1 VPRVGLNGLLLE
13 SPLSG
18 TATYTRKLVPSLAR
32 AAPDVEFSVYVRNGS
47 LNGPRP
53 RNIRLRTPIDRL
65 PGPVGRR
72 ASKLLWEEAVLPAVS
87 AARRDD
93 LIHYL
98 YFAAPAL
105 ARSPC
110 VVTVHDLVP
119 LVVPGYHRS
128 RQSAAYARFM
138 AWTAR
143 KAAAIITVSDYSRQE
158 IIRVLGVAEERIH
171 VTYEAAGES
180 FDTDQRPGELDRIRQ
195 KYGLPSRYILYLGGA
210 ERRKGLE
217 TLVRAWNDADR
228 LMQDLETALVI
239 VARFPPP
246 DPLYPDIPALA
257 RSLGLRSVHFVE
269 VVDEEDKPGLYRS
282 ALAFAFPSE
291 YEGFGLPPLEAMAC
305 GTPVLTSDATSIPEV
320 VGDAALLVPPGDI
333 SAWSSA
339 MSRVAQSET
348 LRAVLQSRGLK
359 RAARFTWERTARET
373 LAVYRQVLAQ

>member
-1 VPRVGLNGLLLE
+1 
-13 SPLSG
+13 
-18 TATYTRKLVPSLAR
+18 
-32 AAPDVEFSVYVRNGS
+32 
-47 LNGPRP
+47 
-53 RNIRLRTPIDRL
+53 
-65 PGPVGRR
+65 
-72 ASKLLWEEAVLPAVS
+72 
-87 AARRDD
+87 
-93 LIHYL
+93 
-98 YFAAPAL
+98 
-105 ARSPC
+105 
-110 VVTVHDLVP
+110 
-119 LVVPGYHRS
+119 
-128 RQSAAYARFM
+128 
-138 AWTAR
+138 
-143 KAAAIITVSDYSRQE
+143 
-158 IIRVLGVAEERIH
+158 
-171 VTYEAAGES
+171 
-180 FDTDQRPGELDRIRQ
+180 
-195 KYGLPSRYILYLGGA
+195 
-210 ERRKGLE
+210 
-217 TLVRAWNDADR
+217 
-228 LMQDLETALVI
+228 MQDLETALVI